1 MTTIYKIYQT
11 LRSWQHL
18 ELPPL
23 VNPRAVFVNNELDLE
38 SIAVY
43 GFDYDYTLAVYTRKL
58 NNLIYKLALNRLIED
73 YKYPRSLL
81 DEKYDNEFAI
91 RGLHFDVQTSCLLKV
106 DAFSQIQRGTVY
118 RGRRKLT
125 DDEISQLY
133 PGFGLPEKRGR
144 ELPQLIDFFSLPWAG
159 LLATVIHYCDRENIA
174 YNPNCLFNDS
184 RECVQKV
191 HTSGDMYQ
199 NVMADIESYIH
210 PNQGLKEYLEMLN
223 SRGKELFVVT
233 NSPFKFIDAGLTYM
247 LGKDWRRLFKYI
259 VVSAKKPKFFTEK
272 EPFRLYNSV
281 TGSLSFERVLT
292 LESGKIYAGGHIE
305 ELAKGAGFT
314 GKNVLYFGDHI
325 YTDLA
330 EPMLRLGWRTAAIV
344 PDLSREIRTQNTDNY
359 RTNIQWIEI
368 LTALIERFQVESSRS
383 PETHKIMETWKEER
397 EKLRFDMKEMF
408 NAQFGSVF
416 RTYNTMTYFS
426 RRLSDVYT
434 SRVTNFMHYDC
445 NHTFYPRRNALP
457 HENLHSV
464 PVLSSVI
471 ALDAVHA
478 RSQSDDVNSQKNG
491 VTQNGNYLKI
501 NNNAN
506 HNDKY

>member
-73 YKYPRSLL
+73 YK
-81 DEKYDNEFAI
+81 
-91 RGLHFDVQTSCLLKV
+91 
-106 DAFSQIQRGTVY
+106 
-118 RGRRKLT
+118 
-125 DDEISQLY
+125 
-133 PGFGLPEKRGR
+133 
-144 ELPQLIDFFSLPWAG
+144 
-159 LLATVIHYCDRENIA
+159 
-174 YNPNCLFNDS
+174 DS
-184 RECVQKV
+184 
-191 HTSGDMYQ
+191 
-199 NVMADIESYIH
+199 
-210 PNQGLKEYLEMLN
+210 
-223 SRGKELFVVT
+223 
-233 NSPFKFIDAGLTYM
+233 
-247 LGKDWRRLFKYI
+247 
-259 VVSAKKPKFFTEK
+259 
-272 EPFRLYNSV
+272 RLYNSV

-305 ELAKGAGFT
+305 ELAKGAGFA

-344 PDLSREIRTQNTDNY
+344 PDLAREIRTQNTDNY
-359 RTNIQWIEI
+359 RTSIQWIEI

-383 PETHKIMETWKEER
+383 PETHKIMENWKGER

-478 RSQSDDVNSQKNG
+478 RNQSDDVNSQKNG